1 MMHLENWKRTR
12 RKVCKK
18 YSFNDSDSPHIIF
31 LILQIKMNIG
41 TAVDAIV
48 AVYSYTKSILQ
59 ITQKTAQTCE

>member
-1 MMHLENWKRTR
+1 
-12 RKVCKK
+12 
-18 YSFNDSDSPHIIF
+18 
-31 LILQIKMNIG
+31 MNIG